1 MLYMKNILDL
11 MGLKVKLPMILEM
24 DNKGAVDLAN
34 NWSVGSWTRHVDMR
48 QCFLRELKESKIMDI
63 HWIKGM
69 ENKAD
74 VFMKNLDGPAF
85 IKCIKKLVGQDV
97 YMKGFT
103 TSEQVGCWEVSDGTQ
118 KSIKNLNKQKIY
130 RMQT

>member
-1 MLYMKNILDL
+1 
-11 MGLKVKLPMILEM
+11 
-24 DNKGAVDLAN
+24 
-34 NWSVGSWTRHVDMR
+34 
-48 QCFLRELKESKIMDI
+48 MDI